1 MSADP
6 RATCIIGVARHTWHP
21 ADVAP
26 RGAPE
31 PLAMWEDMAWAAATD
46 AGVADAAGL
55 LGALEGIDVVYS
67 QSWQYDDAVARL
79 AERLGAEPARR
90 RYSGIGGSVPL
101 VLAAGAAREI
111 RDNRLD
117 LSLLVG
123 AEALATVRR
132 MKKAGTEPQWSYK
145 PAQKRPFPMD
155 MAFDPSEI
163 SHSVFEAYLTFAL
176 FDNARRA
183 HLRRPL
189 AQHRAELGKL
199 MAAMSDIAA
208 GDRNRAH
215 AWFPVAR
222 TAEEVT
228 VPTADNRMVA
238 YPYTKLM
245 TSIMDVDMAA
255 AVILAS
261 AEKADALGVPEDKR
275 VYLRGYGYAEDP
287 ANVAGHP
294 ELWRSPA
301 MAAAARTALDGAG
314 IGVDDVTHLDLYSCF
329 ASSICFALDVL
340 GIAEDDPRASAVT
353 QTGGLPYHGGPGSN
367 YVTHSLAA
375 TAETL
380 RADPGSHGVV
390 SGVGM
395 HMQKHAYGVWSTDP
409 GTGTVADPAPYEPAA
424 RPLGIVGSPQ
434 GPAIV
439 AAYSVL
445 HGRDG
450 QPERVLLVC
459 DVPPGAA
466 GAAGAAGAV
475 GAVGAA
481 GDAGARCY
489 AFLDAGLEGLAWAES
504 HELVGRRVTLRPD
517 GQHNLAVLG

>member
-21 ADVAP
+21 ADVGP
-26 RGAPE
+26 EGAPE
-31 PLAMWEDMAWAAATD
+31 PLDMWEETARVAAAD
-46 AGVADAAGL
+46 SGVADAAGL

-79 AERLGAEPARR
+79 AGRVGAEPARR

-101 VLAAGAAREI
+101 VLAAEAAHEI
-111 RDNRLD
+111 REGRLD

-132 MKKAGTEPQWSYK
+132 LKKAGEKPQWSFR
-145 PAQKRPFPMD
+145 PAEKRRFPMD
-155 MAFDPSEI
+155 MVFDPSEI

-183 HLRRPL
+183 HLGRPL
-189 AQHRAELGKL
+189 DEHRATLGRV
-199 MAAMSDIAA
+199 MAAMTEIAA
-208 GDRNRAH
+208 SDRNRVH
-215 AWFPVAR
+215 AWFPTGR
-222 TAEEVT
+222 SGEEIT
-228 VPTADNRMVA
+228 DATPDNRMVA

-255 AVILAS
+255 AVIVAS

-275 VYLRGYGYAEDP
+275 VYLRGYGYAEEP
-287 ANVAGHP
+287 EHVAGHP

-301 MAAAARTALDGAG
+301 MAAAARGALKGAG
-314 IGVDDVTHLDLYSCF
+314 IGADDVAHFDLYSCF
-329 ASSICFALDVL
+329 ASSVCFALDAL
-340 GIAEDDPRASAVT
+340 GVAEDDPRASAVT

-375 TAETL
+375 MAETL
-380 RADPGSHGVV
+380 RADPGAHGVV

-409 GTGTVADPAPYEPAA
+409 GRGTVADPVPYDAVSGPA
-424 RPLGIVGSPQ
+424 GIEGSPE
-434 GPAIV
+434 GPATV

-450 QPERVLLVC
+450 EPERALVIC
-459 DVPPGAA
+459 DLPGGSRSRCYGFLEGGAEAMA
-466 GAAGAAGAV
+466 GA
-475 GAVGAA
+475 
-481 GDAGARCY
+481 
-489 AFLDAGLEGLAWAES
+489 ES
-504 HELVGRRVTLRPD
+504 EELVGRRVTLRPGGPD
-517 GQHNLAVLG
+517 GQFNLASLD